1 MGCFTSSK
9 TARVAICGL
18 VLALAFWP
26 ASDAGARMRAPEKM
40 AERVA
45 PEAAPDKAELARR
58 SREHHAAGR
67 HAEAL
72 VDLEKSCG
80 LETDEQVAE
89 LCMAEVADYAKT
101 YNLSR

>member
-1 MGCFTSSK
+1 MTRR
-9 TARVAICGL
+9 AL
-18 VLALAFWP
+18 VKLSMAF
-26 ASDAGARMRAPEKM
+26 AVVSTLTMLSAGDAVARMRAPEST

-45 PEAAPDKAELARR
+45 PATALDKAALAQH

-72 VDLEKSCG
+72 AYLEQSCR
-80 LETDEQVAE
+80 LEADAQIAE

-101 YNLSR
+101 YNLPR